1 MMKAVETQWSICTDT
16 EQKQEK
22 NPCKGEAVWRRQ
34 GGRKRVEEGKKH
46 LEDVGCEDVT
56 QTLLHRRSYAETRVH
71 TDAFTHR
78 NFYTHTQTHTHTHT
92 L

>member
-1 MMKAVETQWSICTDT
+1 M
-16 EQKQEK
+16 
-22 NPCKGEAVWRRQ
+22 
-34 GGRKRVEEGKKH
+34 EEGKKH

-78 NFYTHTQTHTHTHT
+78 NFSTHTHTNTHT
-92 L
+92 LTHSREELDH